1 MLGVGDDVGFDVVD
15 VLVSFDGVVPLA
27 VIERSSL
34 RRRRQ
39 QRVRLRDELLR
50 DEGAHDS
57 VDLVEQVP
65 HPLVRL
71 RGGVSHLDDEPI
83 ELVEHEAHLQ
93 AFLPSLPEHR
103 VGLHADALDHVHH
116 HEPSVAE
123 ASRGGDLAAEVDV
136 PRGVDEVDEQ
146 GFRLCL
152 VPAHGAFRGVKQG
165 YRGALHGDAPS
176 LLVVQEVHEP
186 QLPRELLTDEPI
198 VGYEAVGERG
208 LAVVN
213 VCEDAYVPYVVGELL
228 QPRQTLDRLLHP
240 AGGVVLSDF
249 SKPLFANQVEQAESD

>member
-1 MLGVGDDVGFDVVD
+1 MQKSTCPGESMRLM
-15 VLVSFDGVVPLA
+15 
-27 VIERSSL
+27 SS
-34 RRRRQ
+34 
-39 QRVRLRDELLR
+39 
-50 DEGAHDS
+50 GS
-57 VDLVEQVP
+57 
-65 HPLVRL
+65 
-71 RGGVSHLDDEPI
+71 G
-83 ELVEHEAHLQ
+83 
-93 AFLPSLPEHR
+93 
-103 VGLHADALDHVHH
+103 
-116 HEPSVAE
+116 
-123 ASRGGDLAAEVDV
+123 
-136 PRGVDEVDEQ
+136 
-146 GFRLCL
+146 CL
-152 VPAHGAFRGVKQG
+152 VPAHGAFRVKQG

-249 SKPLFANQVEQAESD
+249 SSSRFSRSCVGTNESD